1 MNWLIR
7 TFSTSVGK
15 KQLMAVTGLLFLLFL
30 TTHLLGNLSIY
41 GGPAA
46 FVDYATHLHALGKL
60 LVAAEVG
67 MAVALLVHV
76 TTAVLLFFENRRARP
91 VRYAVDKSG
100 GGRTFSSQTMPY
112 TGLLILGFI
121 GVHLATF
128 SHHIVDQTTRNI
140 FQIAVDGLLPEDLP
154 GHLCARR
161 GRGRLSCPAWS
172 VERLPDGGSQPSQVH
187 ALYPKAEHCLRRDR
201 RHRLWLAAVR
211 HPGHEIGRS
220 FHAT

>member
-1 MNWLIR
+1 MNWVMR

-41 GGPAA
+41 EGSAA
-46 FVDYATHLHALGKL
+46 FVSYAEHLHALGNL

-67 MAVALLVHV
+67 MAAALIIHV
-76 TTAVLLFFENRRARP
+76 STAVFLFFENRRARP
-91 VRYAVDKSG
+91 VKYAVDRSG

-128 SHHIVDQTTRNI
+128 SHHFVDQTTRNI
-140 FQIAVDGLLPEDLP
+140 FQIAVAVFSNKGYLAIYLLGVLF
-154 GHLCARR
+154 
-161 GRGRLSCPAWS
+161 
-172 VERLPDGGSQPSQVH
+172 V
-187 ALYPKAEHCLRRDR
+187 ALH
-201 RHRLWLAAVR
+201 VR
-211 HPGHEIGRS
+211 HGLWSAFQTVGANQPKYMPFIQTLSIVFAVIVALGFGSLPIVILSMR
-220 FHAT
+220 